1 MFPQGTSVKFQEFM
15 KMSDEQQRDAISS
28 KDRAEEYIRMF
39 FEIVK
44 KVKGDSKLVTFAL
57 LLIDGMLEEK
67 RSRIE
72 YLVSIQRSHKK
83 DKREDLIGVLNSF
96 LWSNTSSTVEQRDL
110 AAHILSQL
118 IE

>member
-1 MFPQGTSVKFQEFM
+1 
-15 KMSDEQQRDAISS
+15 
-28 KDRAEEYIRMF
+28 MF

-44 KVKGDSKLVTFAL
+44 KVKGDAKLVTFAL
-57 LLIDGMLEEK
+57 MLIDGILEDN
-67 RSRIE
+67 RARIE

-96 LWSNTSSTVEQRDL
+96 LWQNNSKETEQRDL
-110 AAHILSQL
+110 ASHILAML